1 MDTDK
6 FNFMPATDSKPIGKY
21 SQPKVY
27 PVTPSAGYPNEVP
40 NTQTLKTRGTGAA
53 TKGTNSSTKMG

>member
-40 NTQTLKTRGTGAA
+40 KTQTMKTRGTGAA
-53 TKGTNSSTKMG
+53 TKGLNHSANMG